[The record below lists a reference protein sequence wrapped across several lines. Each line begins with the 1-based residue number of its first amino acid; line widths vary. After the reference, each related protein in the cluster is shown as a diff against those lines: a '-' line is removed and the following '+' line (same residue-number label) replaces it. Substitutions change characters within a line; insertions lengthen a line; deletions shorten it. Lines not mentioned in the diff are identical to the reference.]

1 MTALVLN
8 SIAGNVPSQSIN
20 LKQLEPMK
28 SVAFDNL
35 IETLNKN
42 SLPLRKWGS
51 NESQLVTRF
60 PKDLQ
65 EAGKAYEIN
74 NKIIKSKHWD

>member
-1 MTALVLN
+1 M
-8 SIAGNVPSQSIN
+8 

-28 SVAFDNL
+28 SVVDNL

-42 SLPLRKWGS
+42 CLPLRKWGS
-51 NESQLVTRF
+51 NEPQLVTRL

-74 NKIIKSKHWD
+74 NKIIKSKHWDWRGIL